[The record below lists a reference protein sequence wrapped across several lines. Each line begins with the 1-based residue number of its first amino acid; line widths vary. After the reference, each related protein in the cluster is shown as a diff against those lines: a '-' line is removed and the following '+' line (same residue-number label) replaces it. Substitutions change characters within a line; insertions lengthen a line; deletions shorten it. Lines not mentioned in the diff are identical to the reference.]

1 MTTLPTFS
9 DDPEGV
15 AVRIAGAVLFVSGV
29 GWLPWPASAEHA
41 RRLIQNSIV
50 IRHSAVVLLV
60 DRSPSWKGPKAL
72 PLPGRPARAPPPT
85 IPRPDEPPAQQD
97 DPSVYLE
104 SRAQE
109 STPVT
114 VRPPRSNPTERP
126 PLTSVPLQS
135 ELPRPPEV
143 RRSNDISG
151 FDHYAQSSDRTA
163 DERHVLDLLEGWKIA
178 MALLPASSGS
188 KRKPLVTAPFDA
200 TAAKQYVS
208 ATAFKT
214 GQAPLAQSDL
224 VALSEAL
231 SAMSVWRRAKQAV
244 PGETYAPA
252 IAFSA
257 PPNLAGLHP
266 SSQPDQEESFE
277 DFCASF
283 PPWPEVAPPV
293 ASRPILTLSELLA
306 SPTLHDAI
314 SKRHVGE
321 LCAGVGTMSRS
332 HRDLGAVPKVLI
344 ELDASDRAFLD
355 SVFPSVDVSYGDFFA
370 YDWMTSTT
378 ASLLSV
384 YGGISCV
391 FCSDAGRAL
400 GARDER
406 SSIST
411 FALPFMAN
419 HFRAPFADFENVVG
433 IARADNGSVLHAL
446 DAHFAS
452 FNYIRTPRVPGQ
464 RRRPRNRPPQPRR
477 FAGYWRPRRRP
488 LRA

>member
-1 MTTLPTFS
+1 M
-9 DDPEGV
+9 
-15 AVRIAGAVLFVSGV
+15 A
-29 GWLPWPASAEHA
+29 
-41 RRLIQNSIV
+41 
-50 IRHSAVVLLV
+50 
-60 DRSPSWKGPKAL
+60 
-72 PLPGRPARAPPPT
+72 
-85 IPRPDEPPAQQD
+85 
-97 DPSVYLE
+97 
-104 SRAQE
+104 
-109 STPVT
+109 
-114 VRPPRSNPTERP
+114 
-126 PLTSVPLQS
+126 LQS

-151 FDHYAQSSDRTA
+151 FYHFAQSSDRTA

-200 TAAKQYVS
+200 TAAKQYVA

-214 GQAPLAQSDL
+214 GQAPLVQSDL

-257 PPNLAGLHP
+257 PPNLAGLRP
-266 SSQPDQEESFE
+266 AGQPDHEESFE

-293 ASRPILTLSELLA
+293 ESRPILTLSELLA

-321 LCAGVGTMSRS
+321 LCAGVGTMSRA

-370 YDWMTSTT
+370 YDWMTSAA

-433 IARADNGSVLHAL
+433 IA
-446 DAHFAS
+446 
-452 FNYIRTPRVPGQ
+452 PGGFGEVAPEV
-464 RRRPRNRPPQPRR
+464 R
-477 FAGYWRPRRRP
+477 
-488 LRA
+488 